1 MAVLLTAEQMRHTK
15 ASNPFQ
21 IKHPEQ
27 VVNKFTITDASKAS
41 DTLKLGNQQS
51 IDDLKAFLKDYDM
64 TSITTNE
71 LKVVGRRLYESGVID
86 GQGFRMFI
94 TGLGAFDENGQPA
107 ETDVKYNAIAL
118 FDEVLEDYLSF
129 VEGRPDVQRS
139 QGIPE
144 YIQGMFAANHAINA
158 LAFFVNSSR
167 SDLSIEERA

>member
-71 LKVVGRRLYESGVID
+71 LKEVGGRLYDSGVID
-86 GQGFRMFI
+86 ADAFHMFI
-94 TGLGAFDENGQPA
+94 SGLGAFDANGKQS

-118 FDEVLEDYLSF
+118 FNEKLEDYLSF
-129 VEGRPDVQRS
+129 VESRPDVRRS

-144 YIQGMFAANHAINA
+144 YIRGMFTANHAINA
-158 LAFFVNSSR
+158 LAFFANSSR
-167 SDLSIEERA
+167 NELSIDERA